1 MALDKG
7 ALKNDIKQLLTD
19 MESKETDAKE
29 EFATRLADMIDT
41 YVKGIEINYTTGLVS
56 PPNGGAVTGV
66 FEYTV
71 S

>member
-7 ALKNDIKQLLTD
+7 TLKNDIKQLLTD

-29 EFATRLADMIDT
+29 EFAARLADMIDT

-56 PPNGGAVTGV
+56 PLNGGAVTGV

>member
-7 ALKNDIKQLLTD
+7 ALKNEIKQLLTD

-41 YVKGIEINYTTGLVS
+41 YVKGIEINYITGLVS
-56 PPNGGAVTGV
+56 PPTGGAVTGT

>member
-19 MESKETDAKE
+19 MESKETDSKE

-41 YVKGIEINYTTGLVS
+41 YVKGIQITYTSGLIS
-56 PPNGGAVTGV
+56 PPTGGAVTGI
-66 FEYTV
+66 FDYTV